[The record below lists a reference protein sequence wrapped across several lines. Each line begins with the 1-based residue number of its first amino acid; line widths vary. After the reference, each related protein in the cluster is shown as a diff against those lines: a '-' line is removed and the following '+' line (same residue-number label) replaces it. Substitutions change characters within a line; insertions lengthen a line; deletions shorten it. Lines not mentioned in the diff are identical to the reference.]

1 MCGISWE
8 HYLSEKNNRN
18 RPSFGAKIVLYEA
31 DNGEVFTTKAEA
43 RSRNKHLGARKKS
56 EIIDDVLS
64 FIIDWRREE
73 LKNIGEGN

>member
-1 MCGISWE
+1 MRKIIEIDPVSVQE
-8 HYLSEKNNRN
+8 
-18 RPSFGAKIVLYEA
+18 IVLYEA